1 MEMKQRKWTILLA
14 GAASIALLAG
24 CGSSGTPV
32 EEAPVEDTSVTE
44 PEQPEETVEPLTA
57 TATMQEKTF
66 DVDLTVTASGGVE
79 PYTYQWQAQW
89 IVEMTG
95 DDAEWSDWEDE
106 PGATNAVY
114 TIPVTDGIQYR
125 CIVTDSAGT
134 NVTLSPEF
142 IPNEL
147 EELQEM
153 ETSHQEDWE
162 RAYLDFIVQDDT
174 MIDVGYADEVR
185 YYLLNL
191 DSDAIPELY
200 INYGFTYAGA
210 KICTWDGDQVNFVNV
225 GAGDELF
232 YYEKGTCFHV
242 SGGRMDH
249 YYDVVFQIKNGRIQ
263 EKVRGEWEVLSYEPE
278 EVTYTWNGKNV
289 SESDYQASLTYMF
302 DDSGA
307 KQAEDQGSYSYD
319 EIRNVLS

>member
-1 MEMKQRKWTILLA
+1 MKQRKWTILLA

-32 EEAPVEDTSVTE
+32 EEAPVEDTRVTE

-66 DVDLTVTASGGVE
+66 DVDLTVIASGGVE
-79 PYTYQWQAQW
+79 PYTYQWQVQW

-106 PGATNAVY
+106 PGATDAVY

-134 NVTLSPEF
+134 SVTVSPEF
-142 IPNEL
+142 IPNEP
-147 EELQEM
+147 EEPQET
-153 ETSHQEDWE
+153 ETSHQEAWE

-263 EKVRGEWEVLSYEPE
+263 EKVRGEWEALSYEPE

>member
-1 MEMKQRKWTILLA
+1 MKQRKWTILLA

-134 NVTLSPEF
+134 NVTVSPEF

-263 EKVRGEWEVLSYEPE
+263 EKMRGEWEVLSYEPE

-319 EIRNVLS
+319 EVRNVLS

>member
-1 MEMKQRKWTILLA
+1 MKQRKWTILLA

-106 PGATNAVY
+106 PGATDAVY

-134 NVTLSPEF
+134 NVTVSPEF

-147 EELQEM
+147 EELQET
-153 ETSHQEDWE
+153 ETSHQEAWE

-319 EIRNVLS
+319 EVRNVLS

>member
-1 MEMKQRKWTILLA
+1 MKQRKWTILLA
-14 GAASIALLAG
+14 GVASIALLAG

-32 EEAPVEDTSVTE
+32 EEAPVEDTRVTE

-66 DVDLTVTASGGVE
+66 DVDLTVIASGGVE
-79 PYTYQWQAQW
+79 PYTYQWQVQW

-106 PGATNAVY
+106 PGATDAVY

-134 NVTLSPEF
+134 SVTVSPEF
-142 IPNEL
+142 IPNEP
-147 EELQEM
+147 EEPQET
-153 ETSHQEDWE
+153 ETSHQEAWE

-278 EVTYTWNGKNV
+278 EVTYTWNGKNA

>member
-1 MEMKQRKWTILLA
+1 MKQRKWTILLA

-66 DVDLTVTASGGVE
+66 VDLTVTASGGVE

-134 NVTLSPEF
+134 NVTVSPEF

-319 EIRNVLS
+319 EVRNVLS

>member
-1 MEMKQRKWTILLA
+1 MKQRKWTILLA

-32 EEAPVEDTSVTE
+32 EEAPVEDTRVTE

-79 PYTYQWQAQW
+79 PYTYQWQVQW

-106 PGATNAVY
+106 PGATDAVY

-134 NVTLSPEF
+134 SVTVSPEF
-142 IPNEL
+142 IPNEP
-147 EELQEM
+147 EEPQET
-153 ETSHQEDWE
+153 ETSHQEAWE

>member
-1 MEMKQRKWTILLA
+1 MKQRKWTILLA

-134 NVTLSPEF
+134 NVTVSPEF

>member
-1 MEMKQRKWTILLA
+1 MKQRKWTILLA

-134 NVTLSPEF
+134 NVTVSPEF

-174 MIDVGYADEVR
+174 MMDVGYADEVR

>member
-1 MEMKQRKWTILLA
+1 MKQRKWTILLA
-14 GAASIALLAG
+14 GAASIVLLAG

-32 EEAPVEDTSVTE
+32 EEAPVEDTRVTE

-66 DVDLTVTASGGVE
+66 DVDLTVIASGGVE
-79 PYTYQWQAQW
+79 PYTYQWQVQW

-106 PGATNAVY
+106 PGATDAVY
-114 TIPVTDGIQYR
+114 PIPVTDGIQYR

-134 NVTLSPEF
+134 SVTVYPEF
-142 IPNEL
+142 IPNEP
-147 EELQEM
+147 EEPQET
-153 ETSHQEDWE
+153 ETSHQEAWE

>member
-1 MEMKQRKWTILLA
+1 MKQRKWTILLA

-134 NVTLSPEF
+134 NVTVSPEF

-263 EKVRGEWEVLSYEPE
+263 EKVRGEWEALSYEPE

>member
-1 MEMKQRKWTILLA
+1 MALPTPGQR
-14 GAASIALLAG
+14 SAL
-24 CGSSGTPV
+24 
-32 EEAPVEDTSVTE
+32 
-44 PEQPEETVEPLTA
+44 
-57 TATMQEKTF
+57 
-66 DVDLTVTASGGVE
+66 
-79 PYTYQWQAQW
+79 
-89 IVEMTG
+89 
-95 DDAEWSDWEDE
+95 
-106 PGATNAVY
+106 
-114 TIPVTDGIQYR
+114 
-125 CIVTDSAGT
+125 
-134 NVTLSPEF
+134 
-142 IPNEL
+142 
-147 EELQEM
+147 
-153 ETSHQEDWE
+153 
-162 RAYLDFIVQDDT
+162 
-174 MIDVGYADEVR
+174 
-185 YYLLNL
+185 
-191 DSDAIPELY
+191 
-200 INYGFTYAGA
+200 
-210 KICTWDGDQVNFVNV
+210 DGDQVNFVNV

>member
-1 MEMKQRKWTILLA
+1 MKQRKWTILLA

>member
-1 MEMKQRKWTILLA
+1 MKQRKWTILLA

-32 EEAPVEDTSVTE
+32 EEAPVEDTRVTE

-66 DVDLTVTASGGVE
+66 DVDLTVIASGGVE
-79 PYTYQWQAQW
+79 PYTYQWQVQW

-106 PGATNAVY
+106 PGATDAVY

-134 NVTLSPEF
+134 SVTVSPEF
-142 IPNEL
+142 IPNEP
-147 EELQEM
+147 EEPQET
-153 ETSHQEDWE
+153 ETSHQEAWE

-200 INYGFTYAGA
+200 INYGFTCAGA

>member
-1 MEMKQRKWTILLA
+1 MKQRKWTILLA

-134 NVTLSPEF
+134 NVTVSPEF

-153 ETSHQEDWE
+153 ETSHQKDWE

>member
-1 MEMKQRKWTILLA
+1 MKQRKWTILLA

-134 NVTLSPEF
+134 NVTVSPEF

-232 YYEKGTCFHV
+232 YYENGTCFHV

-319 EIRNVLS
+319 EVRNVLS

>member
-1 MEMKQRKWTILLA
+1 MKQRKWTILLA

-32 EEAPVEDTSVTE
+32 EEAPVEDTRVTE

-57 TATMQEKTF
+57 TATMQEKKF

-79 PYTYQWQAQW
+79 PYTYQWQVQW

-106 PGATNAVY
+106 PGATDAVY

-134 NVTLSPEF
+134 SVTVSPEF
-142 IPNEL
+142 IPNEP
-147 EELQEM
+147 EEPQET
-153 ETSHQEDWE
+153 ETSHQEAWE

>member
-1 MEMKQRKWTILLA
+1 MKQRKWTILLA

-32 EEAPVEDTSVTE
+32 EEAPVEDTSMTE

-106 PGATNAVY
+106 PGATDAVY

-134 NVTLSPEF
+134 NVTVSPEF

-147 EELQEM
+147 EELQET
-153 ETSHQEDWE
+153 ETSHQEAWE

-319 EIRNVLS
+319 EVRNVLS

>member
-1 MEMKQRKWTILLA
+1 MKQRKWTILLA

-32 EEAPVEDTSVTE
+32 EEAPVEDTRVTE

-66 DVDLTVTASGGVE
+66 DVDLTVIASGGVE
-79 PYTYQWQAQW
+79 PYTYQWQVQW

-106 PGATNAVY
+106 PGATDAVY

-134 NVTLSPEF
+134 SVTVSPEF
-142 IPNEL
+142 IPNEP
-147 EELQEM
+147 EEPQET
-153 ETSHQEDWE
+153 ETSHQEAWE

-210 KICTWDGDQVNFVNV
+210 KICTWDGGQVNFVNV

>member
-1 MEMKQRKWTILLA
+1 MKQRKWTILLA

-32 EEAPVEDTSVTE
+32 EEAPVEDTRVTE

-66 DVDLTVTASGGVE
+66 DVDLTVIASGGVE
-79 PYTYQWQAQW
+79 PYTYQWQVQW

-106 PGATNAVY
+106 PGATDAVY

-134 NVTLSPEF
+134 SVTVSPEF
-142 IPNEL
+142 IPNEP
-147 EELQEM
+147 EEPQET
-153 ETSHQEDWE
+153 ETSHQEAWE

>member
-1 MEMKQRKWTILLA
+1 MKQRKWTILLA

-134 NVTLSPEF
+134 NVTVSPEF

-319 EIRNVLS
+319 EVRNVLS

>member
-1 MEMKQRKWTILLA
+1 MKQRKWTILLA

-32 EEAPVEDTSVTE
+32 EKAPVEDTSVTE
-44 PEQPEETVEPLTA
+44 PEQPEETVEPLDAAVRT
-57 TATMQEKTF
+57 QYNSSGDIDIIVE
-66 DVDLTVTASGGVE
+66 ASGGVA
-79 PYTYQWQAQW
+79 PYTYQWQVRW
-89 IVEMTG
+89 IS
-95 DDAEWSDWEDE
+95 DDWTEWSDWEDE
-106 PGATNAVY
+106 PGATDPVY
-114 TIPVTDGIQYR
+114 TVPVTDGIDWR
-125 CIVTDSAGT
+125 CIVTDSAG
-134 NVTLSPEF
+134 NSVTVAPDFSVEVAEAP
-142 IPNEL
+142 
-147 EELQEM
+147 QEPAA
-153 ETSHQEDWE
+153 SSQEPWE
-162 RAYLDFIVQDDT
+162 KAYLDFLVQDVLE
-174 MIDVGYADEVR
+174 MQGEVQQDAQ
-185 YYLLNL
+185 YYLLYLNK
-191 DSDAIPELY
+191 DAIPELY

>member
-1 MEMKQRKWTILLA
+1 MKQRKWTILLA
-14 GAASIALLAG
+14 GADSIALLAG

-106 PGATNAVY
+106 PGATDAVY

-134 NVTLSPEF
+134 NVTVSPEF

-147 EELQEM
+147 EELQET
-153 ETSHQEDWE
+153 ETSHQEAWE

-319 EIRNVLS
+319 EVRNVLS

>member
-1 MEMKQRKWTILLA
+1 MKQRKWTILLA

-114 TIPVTDGIQYR
+114 PIPVTDGIQYR

-134 NVTLSPEF
+134 NVTVSPEF

-232 YYEKGTCFHV
+232 YYENGTCFHV

-319 EIRNVLS
+319 EVRNVLS

>member
-1 MEMKQRKWTILLA
+1 MKQRKWTILLA

-32 EEAPVEDTSVTE
+32 EEAPVEDTRVTE

-66 DVDLTVTASGGVE
+66 DVDLTVIASGGVE
-79 PYTYQWQAQW
+79 PYTYQWQVQW

-106 PGATNAVY
+106 PGATDAVY

-134 NVTLSPEF
+134 SVTVSPEF
-142 IPNEL
+142 IPNEP
-147 EELQEM
+147 EEPQET
-153 ETSHQEDWE
+153 ETSHQEAWE

-210 KICTWDGDQVNFVNV
+210 KICTWDEDQVNFVNV

>member
-1 MEMKQRKWTILLA
+1 MKQRKWTILLA

-32 EEAPVEDTSVTE
+32 EEAPVEDTRVTE

-66 DVDLTVTASGGVE
+66 DVDLTVIASGGVE
-79 PYTYQWQAQW
+79 PYTYQWQVQW

-106 PGATNAVY
+106 PGATDAVY

-134 NVTLSPEF
+134 SVTVSPEF
-142 IPNEL
+142 IPNEP
-147 EELQEM
+147 EEPQET
-153 ETSHQEDWE
+153 ETSHQEAWE

-191 DSDAIPELY
+191 DNDAIPELY

>member
-1 MEMKQRKWTILLA
+1 MKQRKWTILLA

-44 PEQPEETVEPLTA
+44 PEQPEETVETLTA

-106 PGATNAVY
+106 PGATDAVY

-134 NVTLSPEF
+134 NVTVSPEF

>member
-1 MEMKQRKWTILLA
+1 MKQRKWTILLA

-114 TIPVTDGIQYR
+114 PIPVTDGIQYR

-134 NVTLSPEF
+134 NVTVSPEF

-263 EKVRGEWEVLSYEPE
+263 EKVRGEWEALSYEPE

>member
-1 MEMKQRKWTILLA
+1 MKQRKWTILLA

-134 NVTLSPEF
+134 NVTVSPEF

-200 INYGFTYAGA
+200 ITYGFTYAGA

>member
-1 MEMKQRKWTILLA
+1 MKQRKWTILLA

-32 EEAPVEDTSVTE
+32 EEAPVEDTRVTE

-106 PGATNAVY
+106 PGATDAVY
-114 TIPVTDGIQYR
+114 PIPVTDGIQYR

-134 NVTLSPEF
+134 NVTVSPEF